1 LRLFLL
7 TLGMELKVD
16 IGYEQLVQAIKQL
29 PASKIM
35 QLKADLAEKISTA
48 KGSEPNADFQK
59 LLLSGPVMDDKQYA
73 EYKDIRSRINKW
85 RTK

>member
-1 LRLFLL
+1 
-7 TLGMELKVD
+7 MELKVD
-16 IGYEQLVQAIKQL
+16 IGFEQLVQAIRQL

-35 QLKADLAEKISTA
+35 QLKAELSEKVPAS
-48 KGSEPNADFQK
+48 KKSESNADFQK
-59 LLLSGPVMDDKQYA
+59 LLLSGPVMDAKQYE